1 MKTVFVSEVNLSAGS
16 YRMKD
21 QNKTRSILRLTR
33 SFIIFSM
40 DLVSVWLKNK
50 LNVASL
56 CLMIYD

>member
-21 QNKTRSILRLTR
+21 QNNEGDTRPMRT
-33 SFIIFSM
+33 FIFFSM
-40 DLVSVWLKNK
+40 DTVSLWQKNK